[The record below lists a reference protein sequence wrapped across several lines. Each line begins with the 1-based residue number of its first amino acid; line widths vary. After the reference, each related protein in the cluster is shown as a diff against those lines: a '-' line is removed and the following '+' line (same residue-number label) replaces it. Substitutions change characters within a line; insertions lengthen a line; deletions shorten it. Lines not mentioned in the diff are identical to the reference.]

1 MKQGRGGAATQQG
14 TATAIAARLAVA
26 TGAIPI
32 IAAAA
37 AVAAVVAVAAAG
49 HPEEL
54 ERAICAA

>member
-26 TGAIPI
+26 TRAIPI
-32 IAAAA
+32 IAVA

-49 HPEEL
+49 HTEEL